1 MRSALAIAIASAALS
16 VAARAEEAIPAE
28 LEGVGIEERQ
38 GAAVPL
44 EVPLTDHRGRLVRL
58 SRFFEGGKPVVLV
71 LAYYQ
76 CPMICGL
83 LIHGMTEGL
92 KDLAWT
98 AGKEYRLVVLSFDPR
113 ESASVA
119 SDKRESYLE
128 EYGRGVAEPGFDFLV
143 GEEGSIRQVADSVG
157 FQYRWDEPTQQYA
170 HATGAFVLTPEG
182 KLSRTLPGISFS
194 PGDLRLALLEAS
206 QGKLGGAWDQVLLLC
221 FHYDPD
227 ARGYVLAA
235 RRVMTAGGALAILAL
250 GGFVALLWRRER
262 GEGEVVAD
270 RAPTRAP

>member
-1 MRSALAIAIASAALS
+1 MRSALAIALASAALS

-28 LEGVGIEERQ
+28 LEGVGIEERP

-44 EVPLTDHRGRLVRL
+44 EVPLTDHRGRQVRL

-113 ESASVA
+113 DSASVA

-157 FQYRWDEPTQQYA
+157 FHYRWDEPTQQYA

-182 KLSRTLPGISFS
+182 KVSRTLTGISFS

-206 QGKLGGAWDQVLLLC
+206 QGKLGGAWDQVLLFC

-235 RRVMTAGGALAILAL
+235 RRVMTAGGALTILAL
-250 GGFVALLWRRER
+250 GGFLALLWRRER
-262 GEGEVVAD
+262 GEAEAVAEPPA
-270 RAPTRAP
+270 RAP

>member
-16 VAARAEEAIPAE
+16 VAARAEEDIPAE
-28 LEGVGIEERQ
+28 LQGVGIEERP

-83 LIHGMTEGL
+83 LVHGMTEGL

-98 AGKEYRLVVLSFDPR
+98 AGREYRLVVLSFDPR
-113 ESASVA
+113 DRASVA

-143 GEEGSIRQVADSVG
+143 GDEESIRQVADSIG
-157 FQYRWDEPTQQYA
+157 FHYRWDEPTQQYA
-170 HATGAFVLTPEG
+170 HATGAFILTPEG
-182 KLSRTLPGISFS
+182 KLSRTLTGISFS

-206 QGKLGGAWDQVLLLC
+206 QGKLGGAWDRVLLFC

-235 RRVMTAGGALAILAL
+235 RRVMTVGGALTILAL
-250 GGFVALLWRRER
+250 GGFLALLWRRER
-262 GEGEVVAD
+262 GEAGAVAD
-270 RAPTRAP
+270 TAATRAP

>member
-28 LEGVGIEERQ
+28 LQGVGIEERP

-76 CPMICGL
+76 CPMICSL

-113 ESASVA
+113 DSASVA

-157 FQYRWDEPTQQYA
+157 FHYRWDEPTQQYA

-182 KLSRTLPGISFS
+182 KLSRTLTGISFS

-206 QGKLGGAWDQVLLLC
+206 QGKLGGAWDQVLLFC

-235 RRVMTAGGALAILAL
+235 RRVMTAGGALTILAL
-250 GGFVALLWRRER
+250 VGFLALLWRRER
-262 GEGEVVAD
+262 GEEEVVAD
-270 RAPTRAP
+270 RPGRAP